1 MAVMKKGNFSIDIG
15 FFKLGAD
22 FEESDRQCA
31 WELYTELA
39 TRIAVTG
46 KSEDRDCTDFSGEV
60 YAESLA
66 SLFVFFGEARKIMRQ
81 FPVCSTYVRPRK
93 ILGINTGAGIENHL
107 GALIHRSIRDVL
119 RPFLEQWQADYR
131 YWWENISDKDL
142 PPFERQK
149 EYPNLTSMISQ
160 WSDVRAIMRAIQ
172 DELVTMYKLVDVNK
186 LTKLD

>member
-46 KSEDRDCTDFSGEV
+46 KSKDLDCTDFSGEV
-60 YAESLA
+60 FAESLA
-66 SLFVFFGEARKIMRQ
+66 SLHTFFGEARKIMRQ
-81 FPVCSTYVRPRK
+81 FPVGSIQAR
-93 ILGINTGAGIENHL
+93 GIENHL
-107 GALIHRSIRDVL
+107 GALIHRAMRDVL
-119 RPFLEQWQADYR
+119 RPFLETWQADYR
-131 YWWENISDKDL
+131 FWWENTSVKTL
-142 PPFERQK
+142 RQFERQLGYPKIK
-149 EYPNLTSMISQ
+149 EMISQ

-172 DELVTMYKLVDVNK
+172 DELVTMYKLVDV
-186 LTKLD
+186 TKLN

>member
-46 KSEDRDCTDFSGEV
+46 KSKDPDCTDFSGEV
-60 YAESLA
+60 YAESLT
-66 SLFVFFGEARKIMRQ
+66 SLHTFFSEARKIMRQ
-81 FPVCSTYVRPRK
+81 FPVGS
-93 ILGINTGAGIENHL
+93 INAKGIENHL
-107 GALIHRSIRDVL
+107 GALIHRAMRDVL
-119 RPFLEQWQADYR
+119 RPFLEAWQADYR
-131 YWWENISDKDL
+131 FWWENTSDKTL

-149 EYPNLTSMISQ
+149 TYPKLHDMISQ

-172 DELVTMYKLVDVNK
+172 DELVSMYKLVDV
-186 LTKLD
+186 TKLA

>member
-31 WELYTELA
+31 WELYSELA

-46 KSEDRDCTDFSGEV
+46 KPKDSDCTDFTGEV
-60 YAESLA
+60 YAESLS
-66 SLFVFFGEARKIMRQ
+66 SLHTFFGEARKIMRQ
-81 FPVCSTYVRPRK
+81 FPVCSTYVKPRK
-93 ILGINTGAGIENHL
+93 FLGIRTGAGIENHL
-107 GALIHRSIRDVL
+107 GALIHRAMRDVL
-119 RPFLEQWQADYR
+119 RPFLETWQSDYR
-131 YWWENISDKDL
+131 FWWENTSDKTL

-149 EYPNLTSMISQ
+149 AYPKLKDMISQ

-172 DELVTMYKLVDVNK
+172 DELVTMYKLVDV
-186 LTKLD
+186 TKLA

>member
-31 WELYTELA
+31 WELYSELA

-46 KSEDRDCTDFSGEV
+46 KPKDSDCTDFTGEV
-60 YAESLA
+60 YAESLS
-66 SLFVFFGEARKIMRQ
+66 SLHTFFGEARKIMRQ
-81 FPVCSTYVRPRK
+81 FPVCSTYVKPRK
-93 ILGINTGAGIENHL
+93 FLGIKTGAGIENHL
-107 GALIHRSIRDVL
+107 GALIHRAMRDVL
-119 RPFLEQWQADYR
+119 RPFLETWQSDYR
-131 YWWENISDKDL
+131 FWWENTSDKTL

-149 EYPNLTSMISQ
+149 AYPKLKDMISQ

-172 DELVTMYKLVDVNK
+172 DELVTMYKLVDV
-186 LTKLD
+186 TKLA